1 MLVDPSVLTFRDRK
15 SKCAHVE
22 RDGRSAEVRL
32 RKGRGCLNLGS
43 ATVQCKYTVWRKVKD
58 GSHGRLLSICKHTVH
73 CTLHS
78 GEKLKTVERSRMV
91 AVHRPL
97 GPHCYLLPR
106 PSTIIGPDQQPTRV
120 ASFTPGNTFTP
131 NVRVAANVIVELN
144 AKPQQCKIQSTNE
157 RKRNLFVTGICF
169 TLDSIERVLLDTQ
182 VYLEPSPV
190 S

>member
-1 MLVDPSVLTFRDRK
+1 MLARVEREIESVLTLREMAGQPKSGSGRVAAAPTLDR
-15 SKCAHVE
+15 
-22 RDGRSAEVRL
+22 RL
-32 RKGRGCLNLGS
+32 FN
-43 ATVQCKYTVWRKVKD
+43 AITQWRKVKD

-144 AKPQQCKIQSTNE
+144 AKPQQFQI
-157 RKRNLFVTGICF
+157 
-169 TLDSIERVLLDTQ
+169 
-182 VYLEPSPV
+182 
-190 S
+190 